1 MASYLVFNLLSITIT
16 DWYHNVLT
24 TFQVLIKGL
33 FDFFFQSFVLLVGI
47 KVQTTTI
54 CIWLYFSNI
63 ICNSVELLVRK
74 ISHLTKAGDGE
85 CKGFNHFRL
94 DL

>member
-24 TFQVLIKGL
+24 TFQVLKV
-33 FDFFFQSFVLLVGI
+33 FSFFFSIFCSSCWVGI
-47 KVQTTTI
+47 KVQTMII
-54 CIWLYFSNI
+54 CIWLYFSKI

-74 ISHLTKAGDGE
+74 ISHLTKVGDGE